1 MDPQPGTAVPDTTPV
16 EGGDVADPAPPKT
29 EPADVVPPSSEPTE
43 SEAKKDNPASG
54 DAVPPPVEEPMDA
67 DTPTPAVDKVDVLA
81 PAESLG
87 ASDVPASKEE
97 PVVQAMEAEEGR
109 PVSATEEK
117 APDESSATVATE
129 TAIPAA
135 PTPVAAKKPK
145 VDTSTLPTR
154 QYLDQTVVPIL
165 LQGLSWLAKTRPEDP
180 IPALSNYLLEHKQE
194 FEVPEQNNLNGTS

>member
-16 EGGDVADPAPPKT
+16 EGGDVADPAPQKT
-29 EPADVVPPSSEPTE
+29 EPADVPPSSEPAE
-43 SEAKKDNPASG
+43 PEAKKDTSG
-54 DAVPPPVEEPMDA
+54 SGEAFPPPAEEPMDA
-67 DTPTPAVDKVDVLA
+67 DTPTPAADKVDVP
-81 PAESLG
+81 PAEPLG

-109 PVSATEEK
+109 PVSAAEEK
-117 APDESSATVATE
+117 VPEENAATVAAE
-129 TAIPAA
+129 TVPAA
-135 PTPVAAKKPK
+135 PTPAAKKPK

-194 FEVPEQNNLNGTS
+194 FEAPEQNNVNGTS